1 MNVPQKPSRAQR
13 DQCLPMNTHDL
24 FSLKGRPATN
34 TPGASPVSTEASPT
48 SVLGRFDSAV
58 EEAAHSTFP
67 SNSESKNASPQVGH
81 ASERFE
87 SEDEKSSADG
97 AGQAANI
104 LLFPTPSVIIPFPA
118 LGVGVSDIAN
128 SELRIPN
135 STESTRNHSTHGTG
149 EVLVPFPTTE
159 AGGEIGEKS
168 AAPVAEEEDGKM
180 VDPEPAYRVESA
192 NNIRTVNFNQP
203 TVPRQDGP
211 VSSLV
216 VVAFRDDQITE
227 SSDLSGSAQLPT
239 GRDARENIADP
250 FDNSDL
256 FQQLSKGGVSVVK
269 PLPSMGSAALP
280 ALPAIPPEPTGITA
294 ARQGSGMNYS
304 SDSSGGSA
312 LIDRKEGAP
321 EQFPGV
327 RVSLEGSPV
336 DFSARMAADAW
347 QLGQLG
353 GSLDQAVKT
362 SPERK
367 DYSAAVERLSSLVR
381 REAALVRQYH
391 SDSMAVVLRPDT
403 DTELFV
409 HFSRRHGQIEVT
421 IRCERGDT
429 LPLAALWPQLQES
442 LAHHKVRLAPLQE
455 PVSNNP
461 NVSLGSEWGNRRNGF
476 SRHTPDQQFMDETP
490 ALATSEPDSPTLRA
504 GGGSRHRRVTTSR
517 PGWETW
523 A

>member
-1 MNVPQKPSRAQR
+1 
-13 DQCLPMNTHDL
+13 MNTHDL

-34 TPGASPVSTEASPT
+34 PPGASRVSTEASPT
-48 SVLGRFDSAV
+48 SVIGRFDSAM
-58 EEAAHSTFP
+58 EEAAHSAFQP
-67 SNSESKNASPQVGH
+67 SNSESKNESPQVGH

-87 SEDEKSSADG
+87 SEDEKWSPDG

-118 LGVGVSDIAN
+118 LGVGVSDPAN
-128 SELRIPN
+128 SEWRIPN
-135 STESTRNHSTHGTG
+135 STELTRNHSTDGTS
-149 EVLVPFPTTE
+149 EVMVPFPTTE
-159 AGGEIGEKS
+159 AGGENGEKS
-168 AAPVAEEEDGKM
+168 PGPVAEKEGGKM
-180 VDPEPAYRVESA
+180 VDPEPAYPVETA
-192 NNIRTVNFNQP
+192 NNIRTVNFNQT
-203 TVPRQDGP
+203 TVPRGDGP

-216 VVAFRDDQITE
+216 VVAFRDDQIAE

-239 GRDARENIADP
+239 GMDARENIADP
-250 FDNSDL
+250 FDNSDSL
-256 FQQLSKGGVSVVK
+256 QQLSKGGVSVVK

-280 ALPAIPPEPTGITA
+280 ARPAIPPETTGITA

-327 RVSLEGSPV
+327 VSLEGSPA
-336 DFSARMAADAW
+336 DFSARMAANDW

-353 GSLDQAVKT
+353 GSLDQSVKT
-362 SPERK
+362 LSPERK
-367 DYSAAVERLSSLVR
+367 DSSAAVHRLSSLVR

-429 LPLAALWPQLQES
+429 LQLAALWPQLQES
-442 LAHHKVRLAPLQE
+442 LTHHKVRLAPLQE

-461 NVSLGSEWGNRRNGF
+461 HVSLRSEWGNCRNGF

-490 ALATSEPDSPTLRA
+490 ALATSEADSPTLRG